1 MPRRVPAGTL
11 RGLFPAAKFCDYH
24 YTPGYYPSAGHC
36 EFNSG
41 DLPMW
46 GFGSIAEHL
55 PTHSLGGIFGHQRVS
70 YFLGRTERHLSQNW
84 YVV

>member
-1 MPRRVPAGTL
+1 MPAGTL

-41 DLPMW
+41 DLLMG
-46 GFGSIAEHL
+46 GFGSIAEPL
-55 PTHSLGGIFGHQRVS
+55 PTHSLGGIFDHQREFS
-70 YFLGRTERHLSQNW
+70 SLGNSEKLLSQNRF
-84 YVV
+84 VV